1 MHRFEAELSTLAM
14 AQKEV
19 KIGPRASRA
28 HCHSQAWAPGLTPP
42 AQGRAEIQ
50 RGSWWG
56 RRGCYQL
63 EQTKKITSLIYIFR
77 PSISPWHQE
86 KVVPASRYTLIVSF
100 VTPYPQLCRLYLKQK
115 FLGFFVARAPLAIW

>member
-50 RGSWWG
+50 RGSWLG
-56 RRGCYQL
+56 RRGVL
-63 EQTKKITSLIYIFR
+63 PTGTNKKNYISDLYIQAINQ
-77 PSISPWHQE
+77 PL
-86 KVVPASRYTLIVSF
+86 ASRESGTCFQVYPHSVICDSLSPALQTLS
-100 VTPYPQLCRLYLKQK
+100 
-115 FLGFFVARAPLAIW
+115 